1 VVLTDENATTL
12 KLAKLCQ
19 TAEHEY
25 TGTRL
30 ITDQFIASFVGS
42 GNALMFDRR
51 SLEYPLLS
59 VPPHLRMV
67 ICNSMV
73 RHELASGEYNRRR
86 TDCETGGKLL
96 APYLPE
102 ARALGDV
109 EIADLEE
116 HKHVLPRTVYRCC
129 RHVGSENQRVFAAA
143 KELQSQGRPVWSFDV
158 PVPRQPARR
167 LRGELQ

>member
-1 VVLTDENATTL
+1 MPGKVTYCFRFL
-12 KLAKLCQ
+12 
-19 TAEHEY
+19 
-25 TGTRL
+25 
-30 ITDQFIASFVGS
+30 SS
-42 GNALMFDRR
+42 GRYQVCD
-51 SLEYPLLS
+51 LEYPLFS

-73 RHELASGEYNRRR
+73 GRELASGEYKRCR

-96 APYLPE
+96 ASYLPE
-102 ARALGDV
+102 PRALGEV

-129 RHVGSENQRVFAAA
+129 RRVGSENQRVFAAT